1 MPSVP
6 EIAIVTSIP
15 PRTTREQNGF
25 DIGGHYQADCVAS
38 WVAAGFKVLSVN
50 IREEIPLLAERYPQI
65 EFVEAPRDARIVAGR
80 PTPLI
85 DDLLLVLARQPQSIV
100 GIINADLCME
110 TGKRWVECI
119 RPLVLST
126 LLIGHRLDVA
136 SWSTQPGELKAQGV
150 PYTGGFDLF
159 FFEKAAIAKCLTGA
173 GADRF
178 FSMGMPWWDF
188 WLPVAFAVQGYRVAL
203 MQEPF
208 AGHLVHPVKY
218 DPAAW
223 EYMGAQFIDYV
234 LQHVSDDILRDVPEL
249 NPVIEMARGL
259 GPRAAKEI
267 KSWTRQRA
275 LEDRGDRWS
284 ARYRTNLEHFCGL
297 TLGVLRNAI
306 GADRPGRSAAD

>member
-15 PRTTREQNGF
+15 PRTTRDQGGF
-25 DIGGHYQADCVAS
+25 NIGEHYQADCVAS

-50 IREEIPLLAERYPQI
+50 IHDEIPLLTARYPQV
-65 EFVEAPRDARIVAGR
+65 EFIEAPRHAGAVAGR

-110 TGKRWVECI
+110 MGKSWADCI
-119 RPLVLST
+119 RPLVPST
-126 LLIGHRLDVA
+126 LLIGHRLDIA
-136 SWSTQPGELKAQGV
+136 SWSTRPGELTVQGA

-159 FFEKAAIAKCLTGA
+159 FFEKTAIAKCLTGA

-188 WLPVAFAVQGYRVAL
+188 WLPVVFAVRGYRVAV
-203 MQEPF
+203 MQEPL

-218 DPAAW
+218 DPAVW
-223 EYMGAQFIDYV
+223 EYMGAQFVDYV
-234 LQHVSDDILRDVPEL
+234 LQHVSDDALRDAPEL
-249 NPVIEMARGL
+249 APVLEMARML
-259 GPRAAKEI
+259 GARAAKEVR
-267 KSWTRQRA
+267 SWTRQRA
-275 LEDRGDRWS
+275 LEERGDKWS
-284 ARYRTNLEHFCGL
+284 DRYRTNLEVFCGL

-306 GADRPGRSAAD
+306 GADRAGRDAAD

>member
-150 PYTGGFDLF
+150 PYTGGFRSETGKRWVECIRPLVLSTLLIGHRLDVASWSTQPGEL
-159 FFEKAAIAKCLTGA
+159 KAQGVPYTG
-173 GADRF
+173 GF
-178 FSMGMPWWDF
+178 
-188 WLPVAFAVQGYRVAL
+188 
-203 MQEPF
+203 
-208 AGHLVHPVKY
+208 
-218 DPAAW
+218 
-223 EYMGAQFIDYV
+223 
-234 LQHVSDDILRDVPEL
+234 
-249 NPVIEMARGL
+249 
-259 GPRAAKEI
+259 
-267 KSWTRQRA
+267 
-275 LEDRGDRWS
+275 
-284 ARYRTNLEHFCGL
+284 
-297 TLGVLRNAI
+297 
-306 GADRPGRSAAD
+306 